1 MNKDKVKF
9 WIFAFGIAGLIPV
22 GLIGFA
28 LMSSFIAAFNTGAD
42 PASIFRGH
50 SLYAPSVDEAQW
62 VSVEA
67 EGTAATDVELE
78 ELISAYWL
86 AWEALEQAHVTGDLN
101 DLPTYWAG
109 DALDAARR
117 SAESGITVTHSGHRL
132 RLVFFSDDSSVAVVR
147 DLGFSYTVTDA
158 SGVYALTATAE
169 IVLTLDNGFWRIRQY
184 KVNFS

>member
-1 MNKDKVKF
+1 MSKDKVKF
-9 WIFAFGIAGLIPV
+9 WIFAFGIALLIPLS
-22 GLIGFA
+22 LIGFA

-50 SLYAPSVDEAQW
+50 SLYAPDIEEAQW
-62 VSVEA
+62 VSIEA
-67 EGTAATDVELE
+67 EGTAATQVELE

-86 AWEALEQAHVTGDLN
+86 AWEALEQAHVTGDLT

-109 DALDAARR
+109 DALGMARN
-117 SAESGITVTHSGHRL
+117 SAESGVTITHSGHRL

-147 DLGFSYTVTDA
+147 DLGFAYTVTDA
-158 SGVYALTATAE
+158 NGAYALTATAE

-184 KVNFS
+184 NVDFL